1 MTAPRPPDAADGI
14 AYIARHCLF
23 CADDAC
29 LRDVYARNF
38 RDEDLNPEVFSARR
52 VTEHFHYRMA
62 RCSRTGLLF
71 SREILPDDVLQT
83 LYAGGKVTFSAY
95 ADILRKDY
103 WRPLEKALRRESG
116 FDRGSALEIGCSSGF
131 FLEELLARGFRRVRG
146 CEPGVEAK
154 AIAADSVRDGIR
166 TGFFTGD
173 AYPDGAFDLICAFQT
188 LDHLSDPLAVLRTC
202 LDKLRPG
209 GLAYLIVHNADGL
222 QARLFGEKSP
232 IIDVEHIYLF
242 NPRTLSMAVEKA
254 GFRTVASFPIANS
267 YPLEYWIRHAPLP
280 FKRGIAAACGMLGL
294 GRLALPLSLGN
305 IGIIARKP

>member
-1 MTAPRPPDAADGI
+1 MI
-14 AYIARHCLF
+14 AYITKHCLF

-29 LRDVYARNF
+29 LRNVYEKNF
-38 RDEDLNPEVFSARR
+38 RDGDLNAEIFSARR

-71 SREILPDDVLQT
+71 SREILPDEVLQT
-83 LYAGGKVTFSAY
+83 LYAGSKVTFSAY
-95 ADILRKDY
+95 ADIIRKDY
-103 WRPLEKALRRESG
+103 WRPLERVLGREHG

-131 FLEELLARGFRRVRG
+131 FLEELRARGFRKVEG
-146 CEPGVEAK
+146 CEPSLEAK
-154 AIAADSVRDGIR
+154 AIAADSIKDGIR
-166 TGFFTGD
+166 TGFFTRD
-173 AYPDGAFDLICAFQT
+173 AYPDGCFDLICAFQT
-188 LDHLSDPLAVLRTC
+188 LDHLSDPLAILRTC

-209 GLAYLIVHNADGL
+209 GLVYLIVHNADGL
-222 QARLFGEKSP
+222 QAKVFGEKSP

-254 GFRTVASFPIANS
+254 GFRTVASFPIVNS

-280 FKRGIAAACGMLGL
+280 FKRQMAAVCGTLGL
-294 GRLALPLSLGN
+294 GKLALPLSLGN